1 MLVSITQ
8 GAKEL
13 GVCTEQAR
21 RMIRAGK
28 WPTYKLGPKST
39 RIDVDEIRNLSRL
52 AAHAERELMKT

>member
-1 MLVSITQ
+1 MLVRVTQ

-13 GVCTEQAR
+13 GVCIEQAR

-39 RIDVDEIRNLSRL
+39 RIDVDEIKSLTRL
-52 AAHAERELMKT
+52 AALAEKKI

>member
-1 MLVSITQ
+1 MLVRVTQ

-13 GVCTEQAR
+13 GVCIEQAR

-39 RIDVDEIRNLSRL
+39 RIDVDEIKSLTRL
-52 AAHAERELMKT
+52 ATLAEKIKGS

>member
-1 MLVSITQ
+1 MLVRVTQ

-13 GVCTEQAR
+13 GVCIEQAR

-39 RIDVDEIRNLSRL
+39 RIDVDEIKNLTRL
-52 AAHAERELMKT
+52 AALAEKIKGS